1 MNDRSRRDTL
11 TILSNLLENM
21 KEPKRLTHL
30 LYSSNLSYNQL
41 SKYLKMVTEM
51 GLANEENKPFHS
63 FMITNDGKFFIEMV
77 SKRTKN
83 VQVIKEF
90 TKLI

>member
-1 MNDRSRRDTL
+1 MKDRRRDTL
-11 TILSNLLENM
+11 TILSDMLENM
-21 KEPKRLTHL
+21 KEPMRVTHL

-41 SKYLKMVTEM
+41 SKYLKMIIEM
-51 GLANEENKPFHS
+51 GLAYEEKKPFHS
-63 FMITNDGKFFIEMV
+63 FKITNDGKFFIEMV

-90 TKLI
+90 IKSI